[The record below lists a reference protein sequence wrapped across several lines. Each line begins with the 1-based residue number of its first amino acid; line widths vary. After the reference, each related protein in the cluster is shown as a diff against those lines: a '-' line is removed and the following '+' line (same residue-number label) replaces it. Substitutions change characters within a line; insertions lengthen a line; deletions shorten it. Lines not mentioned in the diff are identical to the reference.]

1 MIPLTRLAT
10 YQGVPVS
17 KVLSSETAAQVSADT
32 MVGGATLTAGS
43 EVAFRW
49 VVAAQGGK
57 IMPVGV
63 ALVCTKQISLAAGQV
78 KVL

>member
-1 MIPLTRLAT
+1 MQYNPHAEEKA
-10 YQGVPVS
+10 S
-17 KVLSSETAAQVSADT
+17 CAVLG
-32 MVGGATLTAGS
+32 GGATLTAGS